1 MNVIYYEPKYQINS
15 FKATVE
21 VAYNLKDLLDMLD
34 IKSYVKTSGKTG
46 LHIFV
51 PIKNLYSYNQTRKF
65 TQAIGNILVKRFP
78 QKITMEWDTR
88 KRRGKVFFDHNQ
100 NAIGKT
106 VASIFS
112 ARPTISATVSMPI
125 KWEEL
130 KNILPTDFAILNTF
144 EFIKRAG
151 NPWKDILQ
159 RKQDL
164 NKILAKNFIH
174 K

>member
-1 MNVIYYEPKYQINS
+1 
-15 FKATVE
+15 
-21 VAYNLKDLLDMLD
+21 
-34 IKSYVKTSGKTG
+34 
-46 LHIFV
+46 
-51 PIKNLYSYNQTRKF
+51 
-65 TQAIGNILVKRFP
+65 
-78 QKITMEWDTR
+78 MEWDTR

-112 ARPTISATVSMPI
+112 ARATISATVSMPI

-130 KNILPTDFAILNTF
+130 KNILPTDFTIMNTF

-164 NKILAKNFIH
+164 NKILAKNFIR

>member
-1 MNVIYYEPKYQINS
+1 
-15 FKATVE
+15 
-21 VAYNLKDLLDMLD
+21 
-34 IKSYVKTSGKTG
+34 
-46 LHIFV
+46 
-51 PIKNLYSYNQTRKF
+51 
-65 TQAIGNILVKRFP
+65 
-78 QKITMEWDTR
+78 MEWDTR

-100 NAIGKT
+100 NAIGKK

-112 ARPTISATVSMPI
+112 ARPTISATVSMLI

>member
-51 PIKNLYSYNQTRKF
+51 SIKNSYSYNQTRKF
-65 TQAIGNILVKRFP
+65 AQAIGNILVKRFP

-88 KRRGKVFFDHNQ
+88 KRRGKVFLDHNQ

-112 ARPTISATVSMPI
+112 AFFQYHVAISAGNL
-125 KWEEL
+125 EEIRL
-130 KNILPTDFAILNTF
+130 DDWT
-144 EFIKRAG
+144 
-151 NPWKDILQ
+151 
-159 RKQDL
+159 
-164 NKILAKNFIH
+164 H
-174 K
+174 KSESFLL